1 MTQDPHLLHHDTTS
15 IIMTPHDTT
24 SIITT
29 SHGTQR
35 PRTPLNFFTHL
46 MSFEG
51 YPTTTNKLVA
61 FQKADALVL
70 QLPLTPPP
78 NVPQSHESPEIGKQ
92 VQECAN
98 ANTHMAV
105 AKHAALDAHSA
116 TLGVLDE
123 ARPRTRTH
131 AMQIAHTHLF
141 EDSRP
146 ADSQH
151 VESVVGGAEAQ
162 CSLAVPYFA
171 PTCWP
176 ESAGSAGASVNK
188 GLTSQSLDVGAH
200 TGEGGAGKEE
210 LCDWFSLER
219 MASLLVYVTRWVR
232 YIYVRRWRLG
242 PALLLVVWA
251 VHCAVRVF
259 ARMQRDVT
267 RLKRVAAQERA
278 HVLVL
283 QQLVLK
289 RRRR

>member
-1 MTQDPHLLHHDTTS
+1 MTKDPHILHHDTTS
-15 IIMTPHDTT
+15 IITT
-24 SIITT
+24 T
-29 SHGTQR
+29 HGTQR

-46 MSFEG
+46 MSFES

-61 FQKADALVL
+61 FQKADASVL

-78 NVPQSHESPEIGKQ
+78 NVPQSHVSPEIGKQ

-98 ANTHMAV
+98 ANTPMAV
-105 AKHAALDAHSA
+105 AKHDALDALST
-116 TLGVLDE
+116 TLGVLNA

-141 EDSRP
+141 DDSHP

-162 CSLAVPYFA
+162 CSLTLPYVA
-171 PTCWP
+171 HTCCP
-176 ESAGSAGASVNK
+176 ESAGASVNK
-188 GLTSQSLDVGAH
+188 GLTSQSLDAAAH
-200 TGEGGAGKEE
+200 TGEEGAGKEE
-210 LCDWFSLER
+210 LCDWVSLER
-219 MASLLVYVTRWVR
+219 MAALLVYVTRWVR